1 MIMKKQLVKIISLF
15 SVLVL
20 LCCPVLHL
28 FATAVSESKE
38 VVASKV
44 DEKVLSAFDD
54 GAQTVKVYVWLND
67 IDQKQVDKAVEQKTG
82 LRADNLAALSC

>member
-1 MIMKKQLVKIISLF
+1 MKKQLVKIISLF

-28 FATAVSESKE
+28 FATAVSATKE
-38 VVASKV
+38 IIASKV

-54 GAQTVKVYVWLND
+54 GAQTVSIFIWLTD
-67 IDQKQVDKAVEQKTG
+67 HRCWLHYTVLQFQW
-82 LRADNLAALSC
+82 